1 MQEKMSLDARREL
14 LERVSERYRFAR
26 VGEKTQILKQ
36 FLATTGYSRKHAIS
50 LLNAPR
56 VERRQRRI
64 RRAPR
69 YDERVRQVLIQL
81 WKAANCICSKRLI
94 PFLAELIPALE
105 LFGHLS
111 LPDDGEGR
119 REAIERYAHLFE
131 VSIHSPRRSE
141 GRPQSKIAPLA
152 VTEVSIHSPRRSE
165 GRPGDRD
172 RVSRVYGFQSTPPAE
187 ARGDCLVRRSLPP
200 ALSFNPLPPPKRGE
214 TALRVSVEERKQ

>member
-26 VGEKTQILKQ
+26 VGEKTQILNQ

-111 LPDDGEGR
+111 LPDDVRERVLTMSAATADRLLAPERQEQR
-119 REAIERYAHLFE
+119 RGLEYNPSRESSEAANSRSYLYGVGPSTVRTLYALYRKHGTLRQ
-131 VSIHSPRRSE
+131 VKARRTVWDCAPSNASPRME
-141 GRPQSKIAPLA
+141 P
-152 VTEVSIHSPRRSE
+152 
-165 GRPGDRD
+165 
-172 RVSRVYGFQSTPPAE
+172 
-187 ARGDCLVRRSLPP
+187 
-200 ALSFNPLPPPKRGE
+200 
-214 TALRVSVEERKQ
+214 

>member
-26 VGEKTQILKQ
+26 VGEKTQILNQ

-111 LPDDGEGR
+111 LPDDVRERVLTMSAATADRLLAPERQEQR
-119 REAIERYAHLFE
+119 RGL
-131 VSIHSPRRSE
+131 S
-141 GRPQSKIAPLA
+141 
-152 VTEVSIHSPRRSE
+152 TT
-165 GRPGDRD
+165 RPGNLLKRQI
-172 RVSRVYGFQSTPPAE
+172 RVRTFTEWDQVRSGRSMRCTESTE
-187 ARGDCLVRRSLPP
+187 RSG
-200 ALSFNPLPPPKRGE
+200 R
-214 TALRVSVEERKQ
+214 